1 MELSV
6 LSVEG
11 KVEQFLEGN
20 NELMNF
26 HSSLGLSL
34 CLETVS
40 L

>member
-26 HSSLGLSL
+26 HNYLGLSL
-34 CLETVS
+34 CLEMVS